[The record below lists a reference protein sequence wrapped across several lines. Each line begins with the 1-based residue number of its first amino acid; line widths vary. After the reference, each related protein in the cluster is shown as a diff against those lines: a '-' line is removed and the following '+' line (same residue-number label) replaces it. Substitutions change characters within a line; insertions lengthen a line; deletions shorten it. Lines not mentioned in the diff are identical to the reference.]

1 MFISSKTCRFAIVLA
16 AASCNAATAMLR
28 GNSQTTTAA
37 TPVESLADAH
47 SRMLAPL
54 DFFYGDEAARNNLAV
69 ISGASMIFTHPA
81 TKIVDGDVC
90 ADSSFTGLPSEG
102 GPDSRD
108 LDYNLIEGN
117 EAYSGT
123 AYRGGCGPTYLVDLL
138 TDAMDKSAEP
148 ISVEMGGLTF
158 SAGTYFSTA
167 LTVADNSV
175 VTLDG
180 TATDF
185 FLFQSGSYLVTG
197 ANTKI
202 LLTGGVEAKNVLFAT
217 TGAAT
222 TGAAGS
228 TLEGSILAGAA
239 VTLGEGSDV
248 SGYVLATAA
257 MTVGTGCTLNSAS
270 LTGTSTE
277 SPIRNVITEAA
288 GCTASLCT

>member
-1 MFISSKTCRFAIVLA
+1 MMFISSKTCRFALVLA

-54 DFFYGDEAARNNLAV
+54 EFFYGDQEARNNLAV
-69 ISGASMIFTHPA
+69 ISGAGMIFTHPA
-81 TKIVDGDVC
+81 TKIVGGDVC

-108 LDYNLIEGN
+108 LDYNLIQG
-117 EAYSGT
+117 ST

-148 ISVEMGGLTF
+148 IAAEMGGLTF
-158 SAGTYFSTA
+158 SAGTYFSA
-167 LTVADNSV
+167 SLTVADNTV

-180 TATDF
+180 KADDI

-202 LLTGGVEAKNVLFAT
+202 VLTGGAKAKNVLFAT

-228 TLEGSILAGAA
+228 ILEGSILAGAA

-248 SGYVLATAA
+248 SGYVLAAAA
-257 MTVGTGCTLNSAS
+257 MTVGAGCTLNSAS

-277 SPIRNVITEAA
+277 SPIRKVITEAA